1 MTFNALIPGKKAQ
14 LIKGYKILVAN
25 PLCFLFQLQN
35 VASKS
40 GNGDECY
47 YNYLCKARF
56 WIFEDYGAVYSNISY
71 ILSGI
76 FFLGIVTIR

>member
-1 MTFNALIPGKKAQ
+1 MLSYLEKRLNYRVQ
-14 LIKGYKILVAN
+14 ILVAN
-25 PLCFLFQLQN
+25 PLCFPFQLQN